1 MSDIFPA
8 SLNLSLARSE
18 HERGHWPTNDVVEF
32 CQSVAQ
38 GNLYIKIDIE
48 FPKDGTLPAS
58 ALEALRNVLP
68 RGPDPMIPDDAEEV
82 RMHSA
87 DLDDMGARGADGRHG
102 GATGEDDDDDDP
114 RGGQRVAC
122 NQQ

>member
-1 MSDIFPA
+1 M
-8 SLNLSLARSE
+8 
-18 HERGHWPTNDVVEF
+18 T
-32 CQSVAQ
+32 Q

-58 ALEALRNVLP
+58 ALEVLRTVLP

-82 RMHSA
+82 RMHAA
-87 DLDDMGARGADGRHG
+87 DLDDMGARGADGRQG
-102 GATGEDDDDDDP
+102 GATGEDDDDDDM